1 MEDMP
6 VMEIWISGTIAQV
19 KAAAASGLAAA
30 VATNPTIVADWT
42 RGGRT
47 LESVVSEAADG
58 LNVPLYVQLHGPDLD
73 GYLVEFEALRR
84 ISDLIQ
90 PKLVATEA
98 GITAAG
104 MLARAGFK
112 PLVTAVC
119 SASQA
124 VLAAAAGASFVA
136 PYLGRITDAGAD
148 GIGLVRDIAQLLS
161 SHGSA
166 TRIVTASVRS
176 PQQAEAALLAGAHAV
191 VVFDDV
197 FKQMFAS
204 ALTQASIDGFERDWE
219 QIALHAQSAQ
229 QPTF

>member
-1 MEDMP
+1 MEEVP
-6 VMEIWISGTIAQV
+6 IMEIWISGTIAQV
-19 KAAAASGLAAA
+19 RAAAASGLAAA
-30 VATNPTIVADWT
+30 VA
-42 RGGRT
+42 
-47 LESVVSEAADG
+47 G
-58 LNVPLYVQLHGPDLD
+58 LFN
-73 GYLVEFEALRR
+73 
-84 ISDLIQ
+84 
-90 PKLVATEA
+90 
-98 GITAAG
+98 
-104 MLARAGFK
+104 
-112 PLVTAVC
+112 
-119 SASQA
+119 
-124 VLAAAAGASFVA
+124 
-136 PYLGRITDAGAD
+136 
-148 GIGLVRDIAQLLS
+148 